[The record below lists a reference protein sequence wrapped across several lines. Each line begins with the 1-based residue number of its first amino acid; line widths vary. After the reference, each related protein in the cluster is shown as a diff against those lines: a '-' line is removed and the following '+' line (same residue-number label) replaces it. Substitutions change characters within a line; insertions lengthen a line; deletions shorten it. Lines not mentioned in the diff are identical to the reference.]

1 MSRLAIRPKAGGY
14 GPHSPAHRYSF
25 RRGCRRIGNQ
35 RRSLARFAAGLAAA
49 ATVLTLSAL
58 PAAADPAA
66 TELTAHASSTR
77 VDAGTPVTISGRLT
91 SAAKPVAGVTVGIAY
106 CTGDFCGEFAV
117 QPVTD
122 ANGRYRATVTPIRSG
137 HYRADFLPA
146 DQTLAPANASTADI
160 VVIQPAQITSFT
172 ATRAADGSITA
183 SGTIAF
189 PRFTPPAI
197 PVRIEYLTAGSPCW
211 TTAATVDAQW
221 TGSAF
226 GFSATAQPAGPGVWR
241 AVYAG
246 VPDQFHAATSQAVFV
261 R

>member
-1 MSRLAIRPKAGGY
+1 MSRSI
-14 GPHSPAHRYSF
+14 
-25 RRGCRRIGNQ
+25 
-35 RRSLARFAAGLAAA
+35 ARFAAGLAAA

-58 PAAADPAA
+58 PAAADPAV
-66 TELTAHASSTR
+66 TKLTAQTSSTR

-106 CTGDFCGEFAV
+106 CTDDFCGEFDA

-122 ANGRYRATVTPIRSG
+122 ANGRYRATVTPVRSG

-146 DQTLAPANASTADI
+146 DEVLAPANASTAD
-160 VVIQPAQITSFT
+160 VVVVQPAEFTSFT
-172 ATRAADGSITA
+172 ATRAADGTITA
-183 SGTIAF
+183 SGTLGF

-211 TTAATVDAQW
+211 TTAATVEAQW

-226 GFSATAQPAGPGVWR
+226 GFSAAAQVRGPGVWR

-246 VPDQFHAATSQAVFV
+246 VPDQFHAAVSRVVFV

>member
-1 MSRLAIRPKAGGY
+1 MSRFI
-14 GPHSPAHRYSF
+14 
-25 RRGCRRIGNQ
+25 
-35 RRSLARFAAGLAAA
+35 ARFTAGLAAA
-49 ATVLTLSAL
+49 AAVLTLGAL
-58 PAAADPAA
+58 PASADPAGTQLSA
-66 TELTAHASSTR
+66 RASSTR
-77 VDAGTPVTISGRLT
+77 VDAGTPITISGRLT

-106 CTGDFCGEFAV
+106 CTDDFCGEFDA

-122 ANGRYRATVTPIRSG
+122 ADGRYRATVTPVRSG

-146 DQTLAPANASTADI
+146 DETLAPANASTADV
-160 VVIQPAQITSFT
+160 VVIQPAEFTSFT
-172 ATRAADGSITA
+172 ATRAADGTVTA
-183 SGTIAF
+183 SGTLGF

-197 PVRIEYLTAGSPCW
+197 PVRIEYRTAGSACW

-226 GFSATAQPAGPGVWR
+226 GFSAAAPVPGPARWR

-246 VPDQFHAATSQAVFV
+246 VPDQFRSATSQAVFV